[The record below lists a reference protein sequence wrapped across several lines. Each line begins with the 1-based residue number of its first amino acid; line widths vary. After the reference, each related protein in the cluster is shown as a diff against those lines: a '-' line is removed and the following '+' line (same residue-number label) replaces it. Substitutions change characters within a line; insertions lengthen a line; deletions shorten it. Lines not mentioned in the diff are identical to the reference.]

1 MRHFAFLDERV
12 TAALFE
18 HRPGEFTAD
27 SDSSLLAVAL
37 GATLYM
43 PGTRPHLARDVQR
56 RSAAGVVS
64 VVLCLEDSIADE
76 DVLAAEANVVAQVR
90 LLAAGSTRA
99 QAPLLF
105 LRVRTAEQI
114 TDLVDRL
121 GPAATRLSGFVLP
134 KFTAGRGAAFF
145 DHLAKAEELAGVP
158 LLVMPVLESG
168 EVMYRETRGAAL
180 EAIRALLQLHRDRVL
195 AVRLGAADF
204 SGLYALRRQRDVSI
218 YDVGVL
224 RDVIADIVNVLGRAD
239 GTGLVITGPVWEH
252 YGSPERLFKPLLRRS
267 LFADDVEL
275 RHRLVLADH
284 DELLR
289 EVVLD
294 HANGLLGKTVI
305 HPAQVAPIHGLMV
318 VLHEE
323 YADAQ
328 AILAASSGGASGS
341 AGRSRMNEAGPHRA
355 WAQNLLRR
363 AEVFGVARPGLGVVD
378 VLAALLSS
386 PELSPAGGAAPT
398 R

>member
-1 MRHFAFLDERV
+1 MAIRHFAFLDEPV
-12 TAALFE
+12 TDALFAR
-18 HRPGEFTAD
+18 RPGEFTAD
-27 SDSSLLAVAL
+27 SPTQDLAVAL

-43 PGTRPHLARDVQR
+43 PGTRPTLARDVQR

-64 VVLCLEDSIADE
+64 VVVCLEDAVADE
-76 DVLAAEANVVAQVR
+76 DLLSAEANVVAQIR
-90 LLAAGSTRA
+90 LLAAVSTRSE
-99 QAPLLF
+99 APLLF

-121 GPAATRLSGFVLP
+121 GPAAARLSGFVLP
-134 KFTAGRGAAFF
+134 KFTAERAAAFF

-158 LLVMPVLESG
+158 LLVMPVLESD

-180 EAIRALLQLHRDRVL
+180 EAIRAVLQQHRERVL

-204 SGLYALRRQRDVSI
+204 SGLYGLRRQRDVSI

-252 YGSPERLFKPLLRRS
+252 FASPERLFKPLLRRTP
-267 LFADDVEL
+267 FADDAAL
-275 RHRLVLADH
+275 RHQLILADH

-294 HANGLLGKTVI
+294 QANGLLGKTVI
-305 HPAQVAPIHGLMV
+305 HPAQVAPIHALMV

-323 YADAQ
+323 YADAL
-328 AILAASSGGASGS
+328 AILAASGGGASS
-341 AGRSRMNEAGPHRA
+341 STGRSRMNEAGPHRA
-355 WAQNLLRR
+355 WAQTLLRR
-363 AEVFGVARPGLGVVD
+363 AELFGVARAGLGVAD

-386 PELSPAGGAAPT
+386 PDPT